1 MSCVK
6 FEDGLLNQLTSFSYG
21 PIGLGKAVGTWVAVQ
36 TINSAIDYEITYG
49 VTTTESESDEDYS
62 KAAMTASME
71 MGIEFKGASSSFSLS
86 SSYEQ
91 SFKKTVSQTT
101 ELSKVEKVSYTCPNE
116 TGEITGLWQWIV

>member
-1 MSCVK
+1 M
-6 FEDGLLNQLTSFSYG
+6 
-21 PIGLGKAVGTWVAVQ
+21 AVQ

-71 MGIEFKGASSSFSLS
+71 MGIEFMGASSSFSLS